1 MLKSGDLNSR
11 LTRFGTGSGSPPSW
25 PNLGSLWA
33 KLVAPKSAG
42 RESQSSIYASGT
54 TFITI
59 RPRAGI
65 LPGQLLKHGDDWY
78 LIEDINTT
86 PGEMQIAA
94 RKLAGEPAQYTP
106 KGGEPYA
113 ISAWLAM
120 ENILVGARSEPRQ
133 QIDLILPELIWPF
146 ARIGDQIAMRG
157 RNFRIEGKVEGSDN
171 GTTIRVMVS

>member
-1 MLKSGDLNSR
+1 MLKSGELNTR
-11 LTRFGTGSGSPPSW
+11 LIWFGTGSGAPPSW
-25 PNLGSLWA
+25 PKLGALWA

-59 RPRAGI
+59 RPRPGI
-65 LPGQLLKHGDDWY
+65 LPGQLLKNGVDWY
-78 LIEDINTT
+78 LIEDINPT
-86 PGEMQIAA
+86 PGELQLVA
-94 RKLAGEPAQYTP
+94 RKLAGEPAQYIP

-133 QIDLILPELIWPF
+133 QIDLILPELVWPF
-146 ARIGDQIAMRG
+146 ARIGDQLAMRG
-157 RNFRIEGKVEGSDN
+157 SSYRIEGKVEGSDN